1 MKKGE
6 ILEIFVSG
14 VDPNKCTP
22 VCLSVGQKDGV
33 MYLRLGE
40 NERGTGKK
48 NYVAWDSLITL
59 LLFVVEHGPKIQFP
73 PDLETRIREF
83 KRVAEELKIKAEIER
98 IQKVEGRKM
107 KNDADNLPEQD

>member
-1 MKKGE
+1 MKIRMKKGE

-48 NYVAWDSLITL
+48 DYVAWDSLITL
-59 LLFVVEHGPKIQFP
+59 LFERFGTSLFVEHGPKIQFP
-73 PDLETRIREF
+73 PDLETRIREC

-98 IQKVEGRKM
+98 IQKVEGR
-107 KNDADNLPEQD
+107 